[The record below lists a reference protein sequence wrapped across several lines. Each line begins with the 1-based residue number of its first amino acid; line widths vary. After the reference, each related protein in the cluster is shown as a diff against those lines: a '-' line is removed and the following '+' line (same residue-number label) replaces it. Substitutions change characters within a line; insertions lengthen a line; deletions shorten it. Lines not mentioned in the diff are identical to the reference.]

1 MTRSRRNGVA
11 VRDSSWLY
19 DVSLAIGTSLD
30 LVTNCEGVLHV
41 LVAQAQVAGAAVWI
55 QNSFLT
61 EHERT
66 DQATLV
72 CAAPDSCVHV
82 QNLPREHEL
91 FQLSDE
97 YPVMTGVGADAV
109 TRDLFSHDAYSRGT
123 SLIAKLG
130 DIGSVALVG
139 ATPFTNGEAFEFSRL
154 AGAFATSLEACVE
167 HQREI
172 ARRVRMEKALALV
185 RSQTKR
191 IAWTRPAS
199 LANLSHEM
207 RTPMNGIIGMSELL
221 LKTDLDVE
229 QFEFVNVIRGE
240 AEVLLHVINS
250 VLELAEIE
258 SDDLSVDRSVFDV
271 RDTLTAVN
279 DIVAP
284 RAGSKN
290 ISLHLSIAQ
299 DVPQRLVGDAQI
311 VQRILLE
318 LTDNA
323 VKYTDSGEVRL
334 SVDCYTR
341 TDQHITVRFS
351 VQDTGAGIPTHAQ
364 SGIFQPFS
372 SVRAAGERAATG
384 GGIGLVIAKR
394 LVETLGGTIGMESAE
409 GRGST
414 FWFTLPMEP
423 AQKHQPARDT
433 SPSPTLSP

>member
-1 MTRSRRNGVA
+1 MTNSRHNGAV

-30 LVTNCEGVLHV
+30 LHTNCEGVLQV
-41 LVAQAQVAGAAVWI
+41 LVAQAQAAGAAVWI
-55 QNSFLT
+55 QNVFLD

-72 CAAPDSCVHV
+72 AAVPDSCVRLQH
-82 QNLPREHEL
+82 LPREYEL

-97 YPVMTGVGADAV
+97 HPVMTGVGADAV
-109 TRDLFSHDAYSRGT
+109 TRGLFSHETYSRGT

-130 DIGSVALVG
+130 DIGSLALVG
-139 ATPFTNGEAFEFSRL
+139 APPFTNGELFEISRL
-154 AGAFATSLEACVE
+154 AGAFATSLEACIE

-172 ARRVRMEKALALV
+172 ARRIRMEKALALV

-221 LKTDLDVE
+221 LKTDLDGE
-229 QFEFVNVIRGE
+229 QYEFVNVIRGE
-240 AEVLLHVINS
+240 AKILLHVINS

-258 SDDLSVDRSVFDV
+258 ADDLAVDRSVFDV
-271 RDTLTAVN
+271 NDVLTAVS

-284 RAGSKN
+284 RAGSKD
-290 ISLHLSIAQ
+290 ISLHLSVAPE
-299 DVPQRLVGDAQI
+299 VPQQLVGDAQI

-318 LTDNA
+318 LADNA
-323 VKYTDSGEVRL
+323 VKYTDSGDVHF
-334 SVDCYTR
+334 SVDSYTR
-341 TDQHITVRFS
+341 TDRHITVRFS
-351 VQDTGAGIPTHAQ
+351 VEDTGAGIPAQ
-364 SGIFQPFS
+364 AQAGIFQPFS
-372 SVRAAGERAATG
+372 SVRAADERAATG

-394 LVETLGGTIGMESAE
+394 LVETLGGTIGVESSE
-409 GRGST
+409 GHGST

-423 AQKHQPARDT
+423 SNGRRPAPDT
-433 SPSPTLSP
+433 SPSPAVSP